1 MSDNTINKISVKI
14 KNIHGDEL
22 NADLRFKNNAVKLPV
37 VILCHGFKGFKDWG
51 CFPYMMDKLAE
62 KNNFCVSFNF
72 SYNGTGD
79 NEEEQSDFT
88 RLDLFAKNTFS
99 RELDDLG
106 SVIDYLFNSENILK
120 YKYDTDSITLIGH
133 SRGGGI
139 AVLKTAEDKRITKLI
154 ALSTVNNF
162 DRYTDTLKNKWKEAG
177 YFEVLNSRTNQM
189 MRMDY
194 TLIEDL
200 EKNSDRLNIQKAITK
215 IQVPV
220 LFIHGEQD
228 ITVDYS
234 NAEDLYSRRLEAF
247 PDLKDTTKFSLIKN
261 TGHTFG
267 AVHPF
272 EGTTPALEN
281 VIKLILDFLKK
292 DNAE

>member
-1 MSDNTINKISVKI
+1 MSGNSIKKISIKI
-14 KNIHGDEL
+14 KNSHGDDL
-22 NADLRFKNNAVKLPV
+22 NTDLRFPENTGKLPL

-51 CFPYMMDKLAE
+51 CFPYIMDKIAE
-62 KNNFCVSFNF
+62 ANNFCVSFNF

-79 NEEEQSDFT
+79 KEEEQSDFT

-106 SVIDYLFNSENILK
+106 SVIDHLFENENENK
-120 YKYDTDSITLIGH
+120 YNYDLNNITLIGH

-139 AVLKTAEDKRITKLI
+139 AILKTAEDKRITKLI

-162 DRYTDTLKNKWKEAG
+162 DRYSEALKSKWKDAG
-177 YFEVLNSRTNQM
+177 YFEVMNTRTNQM

-194 TLIEDL
+194 TLMEDL
-200 EKNSDRLNIQKAITK
+200 ENNSDRLDIQKAISK
-215 IQVPV
+215 ITVPV

-228 ITVDYS
+228 LTVDYS
-234 NAEDLYSRRLEAF
+234 NAEDLYTRRLETF
-247 PDLKDTTKFSLIKN
+247 PDLKDATKLSLINN

-272 EGTTPALEN
+272 EGTTPALES
-281 VIKLILDFLKK
+281 VIELIIDFLKK

>member
-1 MSDNTINKISVKI
+1 MSDSTVKKISIKI
-14 KNIHGDEL
+14 KNRHGDEL
-22 NADLRFKNNAVKLPV
+22 NTDLRFTESQEKQPL

-62 KNNFCVSFNF
+62 ENYFCVSFNY
-72 SYNGTGD
+72 SYNGTGER
-79 NEEEQSDFT
+79 EEEQSDFT
-88 RLDLFAKNTFS
+88 RLDLFAKNTFT

-106 SVIDYLFNSENILK
+106 SVIDHFFENKNSSD
-120 YKYDTDSITLIGH
+120 YGYDTNNVTLIGH

-139 AVLKTAEDKRITKLI
+139 AILKTAEDKRVAKLI

-162 DRYTDTLKNKWKEAG
+162 DRYSDALKSKWKEAG
-177 YFEVLNSRTNQM
+177 FFEVMNSRTNQM

-194 TLIEDL
+194 TLMEDIE
-200 EKNSDRLNIQKAITK
+200 NNPDRLDIQKAITK
-215 IQVPV
+215 ISVPV

-234 NAEDLYSRRLEAF
+234 NAEDLYSRRIEVY
-247 PDLKDTTKFSLIKN
+247 PELKDSTILSLIKN

-272 EGTTPALEN
+272 AGTTDALEN
-281 VIKLILDFLKK
+281 VIKLISGFLK
-292 DNAE
+292 N